1 MNYVLHLVVYFSIYA
16 IVAQSLNLVI
26 GYCGLLTLA
35 HAGYYAIGAYVYAL
49 LSVVHGWGFFPAA
62 ATGAVISAVLSLAV
76 SLPSWRL
83 RGDFFVLVSLAVQA
97 LIFSSLYNWSNTS
110 APLGSLWNMTNGPFG
125 ITAIP
130 KPSVLGHTISTP
142 ESMAGFALIVSGIIL
157 AAIWQLTRS
166 PWGRLLTIIRD
177 DELAACGLGKNGRLA
192 KVQAIAISAAAVA
205 VAGALYA
212 AHVQYV
218 DPSVA
223 SLDESVLMLSMVIV
237 GGLGN
242 FRGPVLGAAILVLLP
257 EFLRFLKLPDAQ
269 AANIRML
276 LYGLLLVLIV
286 HLRPNGIAGSYRL
299 G

>member
-1 MNYVLHLVVYFSIYA
+1 
-16 IVAQSLNLVI
+16 
-26 GYCGLLTLA
+26 
-35 HAGYYAIGAYVYAL
+35 
-49 LSVVHGWGFFPAA
+49 
-62 ATGAVISAVLSLAV
+62 
-76 SLPSWRL
+76 
-83 RGDFFVLVSLAVQA
+83 
-97 LIFSSLYNWSNTS
+97 
-110 APLGSLWNMTNGPFG
+110 
-125 ITAIP
+125 
-130 KPSVLGHTISTP
+130 
-142 ESMAGFALIVSGIIL
+142 MAGFALIVSGIIL